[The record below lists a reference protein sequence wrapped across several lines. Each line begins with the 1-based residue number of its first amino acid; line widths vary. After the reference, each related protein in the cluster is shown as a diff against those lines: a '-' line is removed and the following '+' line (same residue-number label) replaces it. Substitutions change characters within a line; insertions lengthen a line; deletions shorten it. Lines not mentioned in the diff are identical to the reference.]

1 MLCLAVPSIFTQKVF
16 FASNLG
22 SAHSHVALL
31 FANEKQNKWACGV
44 LDAFATHSN
53 LVDKVTG
60 ILMVGHKMAGLSVMF
75 LQSNI
80 NFQQTGSETECF

>member
-1 MLCLAVPSIFTQKVF
+1 MLRLAVPSIFTQKLF

-31 FANEKQNKWACGV
+31 SANEKRKKWACGV
-44 LDAFATHSN
+44 FDAFATRSN

-60 ILMVGHKMAGLSVMF
+60 IQMAGHKMAGLSVKF

-80 NFQQTGSETECF
+80 NFQQTRSETECF